1 VLKPDDE
8 SMTAKPILAIS
19 SCLLGN
25 RVRYDGELKH
35 FPQLCDEMQKHCEL
49 LPVCPEVEIGLGVP
63 RPPLQL
69 SGDAK
74 RPRMTG
80 RDDASID
87 ITDKMYAFCE
97 QRKQSLKHVAGYIF
111 KARSPSCGLHG
122 IPLFDNGKMMMQNLR
137 GVFAQAMVK
146 QYPQLPFADE
156 EQLASLEQQQRF
168 IQQVL
173 DYYKNH
179 LKF

>member
-1 VLKPDDE
+1 MTPKP
-8 SMTAKPILAIS
+8 MLAIS

-35 FPQLCDEMQKHCEL
+35 FPRLCAELQKQFEL
-49 LPVCPEVEIGLGVP
+49 VPVCPEVEIGLGVP

-80 RDDASID
+80 RDDAGID
-87 ITDKMYAFCE
+87 VTENMYAFCE
-97 QRKQSLKHVAGYIF
+97 QRKQSLKHVNGYVF
-111 KARSPSCGLHG
+111 KARSPSCGLHD
-122 IPLFDNGKMMMQNLR
+122 IPLFANDETIENNLR
-137 GVFAQAMVK
+137 GLFAEAMVK
-146 QYPQLPFADE
+146 QYPELPVADE
-156 EQLASLEQQQRF
+156 EQLDSPESLQQF

-173 DYYKNH
+173 DYCKKR
-179 LKF
+179 LKS